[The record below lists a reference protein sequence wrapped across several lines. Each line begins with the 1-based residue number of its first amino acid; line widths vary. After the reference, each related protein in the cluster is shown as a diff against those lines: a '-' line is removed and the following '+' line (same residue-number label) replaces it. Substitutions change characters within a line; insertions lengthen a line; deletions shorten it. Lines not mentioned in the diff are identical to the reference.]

1 MMETLSQ
8 VQNLAE
14 QHVLLSL
21 CFGVIID
28 IFAKFNSPFER
39 HHIFIYSLQ
48 MNNWLSRYGDIC
60 GHHADKIYFWRNKR
74 FPFEI
79 QKDNFLYLSNV
90 FSHFGQSL
98 HVAW

>member
-1 MMETLSQ
+1 
-8 VQNLAE
+8 
-14 QHVLLSL
+14 
-21 CFGVIID
+21 
-28 IFAKFNSPFER
+28 
-39 HHIFIYSLQ
+39 

-98 HVAW
+98 HAAW